1 MSLQSIK
8 YQRGSLEI
16 LDQLLLP
23 VVSKYLPVR
32 GVEDGWKVI
41 NKMQV
46 STNNHVVDPH
56 STEWNSCLR
65 AQLLNYTQIAICP
78 LYKYRN

>member
-1 MSLQSIK
+1 MTLQSIK
-8 YQRGSLEI
+8 YKDGKLEI

-23 VVSKYLPVR
+23 SITKYVNVR

-46 STNNHVVDPH
+46 RFFKCKQSSVAVVR
-56 STEWNSCLR
+56 NV
-65 AQLLNYTQIAICP
+65 NYF
-78 LYKYRN
+78 LD

>member
-8 YQRGSLEI
+8 YKRGSLEI

-23 VVSKYLPVR
+23 VVSKYLTVR

-46 STNNHVVDPH
+46 SNTCSAHISQLSINHFPH
-56 STEWNSCLR
+56 
-65 AQLLNYTQIAICP
+65 
-78 LYKYRN
+78 

>member
-8 YQRGSLEI
+8 YKRGSLEI

-23 VVSKYLPVR
+23 VVSKYVTVR

-46 STNNHVVDPH
+46 RAENKNL
-56 STEWNSCLR
+56 NS
-65 AQLLNYTQIAICP
+65 A
-78 LYKYRN
+78 K